1 MRYRLSMAFRFSL
14 AAVLKLRQS
23 LEQQEYFKLLKLQ
36 QEITNIE
43 GEIHQTEEQELQA
56 EVGRTL
62 ELAHGL
68 PAGHLQDSY
77 EKSLAW
83 TRLRE
88 TLKLK
93 LKETEAR
100 RRQQLVTYRTVRQ
113 GREILEKIRERQHS
127 EYIRD
132 RNKRQQALID
142 DLFLSHFKRD
152 D

>member
-1 MRYRLSMAFRFSL
+1 MAFRFSL
-14 AAVLKLRQS
+14 AAVLKLRES

-36 QEITNIE
+36 QEITTMEEQIR
-43 GEIHQTEEQELQA
+43 QTEEQQLEAEAERTSEL
-56 EVGRTL
+56 VR
-62 ELAHGL
+62 GL
-68 PAGHLQDSY
+68 PAGDLQDSY

-83 TRLRE
+83 VRLRE
-88 TLKLK
+88 ALKMNLR
-93 LKETEAR
+93 ETEAR
-100 RRQQLVTYRTVRQ
+100 RQQQLVTYRAVRQ

-132 RNKRQQALID
+132 RNKQQQALVD

>member
-1 MRYRLSMAFRFSL
+1 MAFRFSL
-14 AAVLKLRQS
+14 AAVLKLRES

-36 QEITNIE
+36 QEITTMEEQIR
-43 GEIHQTEEQELQA
+43 QTEEQQLEAEAERTSEL
-56 EVGRTL
+56 VR
-62 ELAHGL
+62 GL
-68 PAGHLQDSY
+68 PAGDLQDSY

-83 TRLRE
+83 VRLRE
-88 TLKLK
+88 ALKMK
-93 LKETEAR
+93 LRETEAR
-100 RRQQLVTYRTVRQ
+100 RQQQLVTYRAVRQ

-132 RNKRQQALID
+132 RNKQQQALVD